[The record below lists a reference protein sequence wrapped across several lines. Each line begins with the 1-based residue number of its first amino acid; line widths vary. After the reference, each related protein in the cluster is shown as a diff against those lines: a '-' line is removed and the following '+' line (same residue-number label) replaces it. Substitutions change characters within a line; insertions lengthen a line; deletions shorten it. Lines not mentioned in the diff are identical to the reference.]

1 MASANI
7 GRWRKSRVLAAL
19 LAAACLLTACNKSAP
34 EASYA
39 PTFVAPGTRS
49 QVVQYSFGVSPMS
62 NFRHIYDVFQPI
74 IEHIN
79 GGLADARLVL
89 EVPRGINEHAQQL
102 GARKYAFAL
111 SNPYLT
117 WRAAQRHGY
126 RIVAKAGDDDQF
138 HGIFIVRR
146 DSGITALSA
155 LAGRHIAFPPRLS
168 MAGTMMNQLQLK
180 DAGIDPESG
189 IKPSYVGSQHASIMA
204 VHAGSVAAGATWPL
218 AWDAFRRLHPAEAR
232 LLEPRFP
239 TPSLVQQGIVAR
251 DDVPPELVA
260 RVSKLL
266 AAMHDSEKGRALL
279 AAVPLRR
286 FELAGDAQYD
296 VVRTFMARYAQA
308 FPKVH
313 D

>member
-1 MASANI
+1 MAGANNS
-7 GRWRKSRVLAAL
+7 GWRMSRVLATL
-19 LAAACLLTACNKSAP
+19 LAAACLLTACNKRAP

-79 GGLADARLVL
+79 GSLADAQLVL
-89 EVPRGINEHAQQL
+89 EVPRGISEHAQQL

-138 HGIFIVRR
+138 HGVFVVRR
-146 DSGITALSA
+146 DSGITDLSA
-155 LAGRHIAFPPRLS
+155 LAGRRIAFPPPLS

-180 DAGIDPESG
+180 EAGIDPASG
-189 IKPSYVGSQHASIMA
+189 IEATYVGSQHAAIMA
-204 VHAGSVAAGATWPL
+204 VHSGSAVAGATWPL
-218 AWDAFRRLHPAEAR
+218 AWLAFQQLHPDQAR
-232 LLEPRFP
+232 LLEARFP
-239 TPSLVQQGIVAR
+239 TPSLVNQGIVAR

-260 RVSKLL
+260 RVSELL

-279 AAVPLRR
+279 AAVPMRR
-286 FELAGDAQYD
+286 FELAGGAEYD
-296 VVRTFMARYAQA
+296 VVRTFMTRYAQA

>member
-1 MASANI
+1 MAGVNH
-7 GRWRKSRVLAAL
+7 GRWRKSRVLTTL
-19 LAAACLLTACNKSAP
+19 LAAACLLTACNQRVAQ
-34 EASYA
+34 AVYA
-39 PTFVAPGTRS
+39 PTFVVPAARS

-74 IEHIN
+74 IEHVN
-79 GGLADARLVL
+79 GGLADAQLVL
-89 EVPRGINEHAQQL
+89 EVPRGVDEHAQRL
-102 GARKYAFAL
+102 AARKYDFAL

-117 WRAAQRHGY
+117 WRAAQRQGY
-126 RIVAKAGDDDQF
+126 RIVAKAGDDDRF

-146 DSGITALSA
+146 DSGITQLSA
-155 LAGRHIAFPPRLS
+155 LAGRKIAFPPRLS

-180 DAGIDPESG
+180 DAGIDPDRG
-189 IKPSYVGSQHASIMA
+189 IEANYVGSQHASIMA

-218 AWDAFRRLHPAEAR
+218 AWEAFKRLHPAQASV
-232 LLEPRFP
+232 LEPRFA
-239 TPSLVQQGIVAR
+239 TPSLVNQGIVAR
-251 DDVPPELVA
+251 DDMPPELVE
-260 RVSKLL
+260 RVAALL

-286 FELAGDAQYD
+286 FELAGDSQYD
-296 VVRTFMARYAQA
+296 VVPNFMARYAQA